1 MVVMV
6 QEYHLQLL
14 KEQVGEV
21 VEPQQQVK
29 MVALRLV
36 VMVEQELQIILQD
49 LLL

>member
-14 KEQVGEV
+14 KEQVEEV

-49 LLL
+49 RLL